1 MITDIFTTV
10 GEIIAGVAQAF
21 TSVFSSIAGVF
32 YDETTGLTIVGI
44 LALLGFGVAVVKWG
58 FSLIL
63 RLLKMGK

>member
-1 MITDIFTTV
+1 MVTEIFSTV
-10 GEIIAGVAQAF
+10 GEIITGVAQAF
-21 TSVFSSIAGVF
+21 TTVFSSIAGVF
-32 YDETTGLTIVGI
+32 YDDTKGLTIVGV